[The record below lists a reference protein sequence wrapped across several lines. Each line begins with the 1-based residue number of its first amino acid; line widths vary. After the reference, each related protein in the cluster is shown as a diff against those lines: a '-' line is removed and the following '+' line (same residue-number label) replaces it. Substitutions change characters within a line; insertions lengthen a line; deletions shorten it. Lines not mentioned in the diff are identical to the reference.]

1 MGRGGTYHKYYYSR
15 KEACWRIYV
24 GILTEQSQ
32 EAGASW
38 LIFGKA
44 KTTWSFRGIFPSR
57 TCCEIKLDNVIY
69 HVFDTTMQLHLSS

>member
-24 GILTEQSQ
+24 GILNEQSQ

-38 LIFGKA
+38 LIL
-44 KTTWSFRGIFPSR
+44 
-57 TCCEIKLDNVIY
+57 EKLKP
-69 HVFDTTMQLHLSS
+69 HGHLEEFSLPGPVVKLN